1 MLDASIDYPLG
12 RNKVDPRNGC
22 VHHWIPV
29 SRCQFL
35 HGKTAERW
43 EVIARNSDPLNGLK
57 SDGVSLETSD
67 SLPVLQVYLEH
78 CRLELW
84 PNVERH
90 NLDKDWIHNS
100 ILEFYSCSVNC
111 ISTLLVELLLQLSSV
126 FHWNPVDL
134 ALALDTAILVKVTQ
148 PWVSTSAWLTP

>member
-1 MLDASIDYPLG
+1 MLKLNLVLNYSHYILLYKPPLRPLALTLMGGVLHTSIDYLLG
-12 RNKVDPRNGC
+12 RHKVDPRNGC

-57 SDGVSLETSD
+57 SDSVSLETSD

-90 NLDKDWIHNS
+90 KLDTDWIHNS
-100 ILEFYSCSVNC
+100 ILEFYSWSVNC
-111 ISTLLVELLLQLSSV
+111 ISTLLVELLL
-126 FHWNPVDL
+126 
-134 ALALDTAILVKVTQ
+134 
-148 PWVSTSAWLTP
+148 